1 MNERFLKIVKAA
13 LIGWAIALGIF
24 IILFGEYPPEFGNFM
39 MMLTTS
45 AAPGIIVG
53 IMTLNFI
60 EKGKNTTLPNSNN
73 QTYSL
78 ETKLQGLKNLLDQGI
93 LTKEEFEE
101 QKRKFLNE
109 N

>member
-1 MNERFLKIVKAA
+1 MNEGLFKLVKAA

-24 IILFGEYPPEFGNFM
+24 IILFGEYPPEFGHFM

-53 IMTLNFI
+53 IMALNFM
-60 EKGKNTTLPNSNN
+60 EKGKNSSSSNSNN
-73 QTYSL
+73 QSYSL

-101 QKRKFLNE
+101 QKRKLLNE